1 MRNGYRIDA
10 PRPKPKRRTLQKM
23 STRGTVYVADGTTA
37 SLAIPCYYMEMHRPI
52 PAAPHD
58 RMRHD
63 MLGWPTPDKPDS
75 CCQEWDFVNSC
86 CRRTPHMEC
95 CPPHCEHFIDM
106 RKLFPIHLKDEGYT
120 SLEVEIVDAPDGL
133 VATAGLDPDDDWI
146 VRVGIE
152 ANIGADSFSDAMIA
166 RRFSVFA
173 KTGTNKRDLVFNGT
187 IVVTPT
193 AHLETRRE

>member
-10 PRPKPKRRTLQKM
+10 PRPKPKRRTLQKT
-23 STRGTVYVADGTTA
+23 STRGTIYVADGTTA
-37 SLAIPCYYMEMHRPI
+37 SLAIPCYYMEMHI
-52 PAAPHD
+52 LFSSMPHD
-58 RMRHD
+58 WMRHK
-63 MLGWPTPDKPDS
+63 MRGWPTPDKPDS

-106 RKLFPIHLKDEGYT
+106 RRLFPIHLKDEGYT
-120 SLEVEIVDAPDGL
+120 SFEVEIVDAPDGL
-133 VATAGLDPDDDWI
+133 VATASLDPDDDWI
-146 VRVGIE
+146 VRVSTE
-152 ANIGADSFSDAMIA
+152 SDIGANSFSDKMID

-173 KTGTNKRDLVFNGT
+173 KAGTNKRDLVFNGT

-193 AHLETRRE
+193 AHLARR

>member
-10 PRPKPKRRTLQKM
+10 PRPKPKRRTLQKT
-23 STRGTVYVADGTTA
+23 S
-37 SLAIPCYYMEMHRPI
+37 
-52 PAAPHD
+52 
-58 RMRHD
+58 
-63 MLGWPTPDKPDS
+63 
-75 CCQEWDFVNSC
+75 
-86 CRRTPHMEC
+86 TPHMEC

-120 SLEVEIVDAPDGL
+120 SFEVEIVDAPEGL
-133 VATAGLDPDDDWI
+133 VATASLDPDDDWI
-146 VRVGIE
+146 VRVSIE
-152 ANIGADSFSDAMIA
+152 SDIGAKSFSDAMIT

-193 AHLETRRE
+193 AHLGTRRE